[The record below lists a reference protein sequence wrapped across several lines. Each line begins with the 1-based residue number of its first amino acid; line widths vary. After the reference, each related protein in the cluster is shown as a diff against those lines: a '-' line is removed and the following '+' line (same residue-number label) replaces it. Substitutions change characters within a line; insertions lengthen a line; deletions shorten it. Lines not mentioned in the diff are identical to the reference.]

1 MEVFLWLLVIG
12 FFVLS
17 FIGLVFPVLPSV
29 FAVWIGFLIY
39 HFFINSQALGG
50 FFWVS
55 MIILTVILLLADVLA
70 SSLAVRKFGGSKKG
84 ERVAAISVILGS
96 FITPPYGIIWVTFV
110 AVFLTEFFE
119 RENFEAAIK
128 SSVATLIGFLSG
140 QFAEGVIQF
149 IMIIWFFIT
158 ILF

>member
-1 MEVFLWLLVIG
+1 MEIFLWLLVIG

-17 FIGLVFPVLPSV
+17 FIGLVFPILPSV

-39 HFFINSQALGG
+39 HFFINSQVLGS
-50 FFWVS
+50 FFWIS
-55 MIILTVILLLADVLA
+55 MIILTVIVLLADLLA

-84 ERVAAISVILGS
+84 ERVAVVSVILGS
-96 FITPPYGIIWVTFV
+96 FITPPYGIIWVPFV

-119 RENFEAAIK
+119 KENFEDALK
-128 SSVATLIGFLSG
+128 SSAATLIGFLSG
-140 QFAEGVIQF
+140 QFAEGIIQF